1 MSRFDKKLAAGEGVV
16 GTFSHLGGPAVAECL
31 SLSGLDYVIIDTE
44 HGPFPDESTG
54 EMIRAIELHSAEAF
68 VRVRDSSRAAVL
80 HALDLGARGII
91 IPDVQSVEEAR
102 RLVEY
107 AKYYPL
113 GARGFAFSRS
123 AKYGFLPELKQI
135 GDYFTAT
142 NQRTILM
149 PQCETAGALEH
160 IEEIAALDGIDGI
173 FVGPYD
179 LSVALGA
186 PARFATPRFAEA
198 LGRVIAA
205 CRASGKLAFIYA
217 NTMPEARAY
226 FAQGYQGAPIARIR
240 PFWSRPFRAC
250 CRRNGT
256 LQKNAKVRPPRSGN
270 TSIKSGVIRIGRT
283 PRFFTCC

>member
-1 MSRFDKKLAAGEGVV
+1 MSRFDQKLAAGEGVV

-198 LGRVIAA
+198 LDRVIAA

-217 NTMPEARAY
+217 NTRAY

>member
-1 MSRFDKKLAAGEGVV
+1 M
-16 GTFSHLGGPAVAECL
+16 H
-31 SLSGLDYVIIDTE
+31 
-44 HGPFPDESTG
+44 
-54 EMIRAIELHSAEAF
+54 
-68 VRVRDSSRAAVL
+68 VRDSSRAAVL
-80 HALDLGARGII
+80 PALDLGARGII
-91 IPDVQSVEEAR
+91 IPHVHSVEAAR
-102 RLVEY
+102 RLVET
-107 AKYYPL
+107 ANYYPL

-149 PQCETAGALEH
+149 PQCETAGALAH
-160 IEEIAALDGIDGI
+160 IEEIAALDGIDGL

-198 LGRVIAA
+198 LDRVIAA

-226 FAQGYQGAPIARIR
+226 FAQGYQGAAI
-240 PFWSRPFRAC
+240 
-250 CRRNGT
+250 GT
-256 LQKNAKVRPPRSGN
+256 DTALLVQAIQGMLQ
-270 TSIKSGVIRIGRT
+270 GVKGHSKKT
-283 PRFFTCC
+283 PR

>member
-1 MSRFDKKLAAGEGVV
+1 MSRFDQKLAAGEGVV
-16 GTFSHLGGPAVAECL
+16 GTFSQLGGPAVAECL

-226 FAQGYQGAPIARIR
+226 FAQGYQGAAI
-240 PFWSRPFRAC
+240 
-250 CRRNGT
+250 GT
-256 LQKNAKVRPPRSGN
+256 DTAFLVKAIQGMLQ
-270 TSIKSGVIRIGRT
+270 T
-283 PRFFTCC
+283 

>member
-1 MSRFDKKLAAGEGVV
+1 MLNELKKKMAEGEQVL
-16 GTFSHLGGPAVAECL
+16 GTFLELGSTSIVECLALGGY
-31 SLSGLDYVIIDTE
+31 DYIIIDTE

-226 FAQGYQGAPIARIR
+226 FAQGYQGAAI
-240 PFWSRPFRAC
+240 
-250 CRRNGT
+250 GT
-256 LQKNAKVRPPRSGN
+256 DTAFLVKAIQGMLQA
-270 TSIKSGVIRIGRT
+270 
-283 PRFFTCC
+283 

>member
-1 MSRFDKKLAAGEGVV
+1 M
-16 GTFSHLGGPAVAECL
+16 H
-31 SLSGLDYVIIDTE
+31 
-44 HGPFPDESTG
+44 
-54 EMIRAIELHSAEAF
+54 
-68 VRVRDSSRAAVL
+68 VRDSSRAAVL

-91 IPDVQSVEEAR
+91 IPDVQSEEAR

-198 LGRVIAA
+198 LDRVIAA

-226 FAQGYQGAPIARIR
+226 FAQDYQGAAI
-240 PFWSRPFRAC
+240 
-250 CRRNGT
+250 GT
-256 LQKNAKVRPPRSGN
+256 DTAFLVKAIQGMLQA
-270 TSIKSGVIRIGRT
+270 
-283 PRFFTCC
+283 

>member
-1 MSRFDKKLAAGEGVV
+1 MLKHGRGEIARHQLLPAADVHGALDGVFQFADVAGPRVPVEQVPRFGIDGLHALAERRRKTCAGNGSPEV
-16 GTFSHLGGPAVAECL
+16 PRR
-31 SLSGLDYVIIDTE
+31 
-44 HGPFPDESTG
+44 
-54 EMIRAIELHSAEAF
+54 RAIELHSAEAF
-68 VRVRDSSRAAVL
+68 VHVRDSSRAAVL

-198 LGRVIAA
+198 LDRVIAA

-226 FAQGYQGAPIARIR
+226 FAQGYQGAAI
-240 PFWSRPFRAC
+240 
-250 CRRNGT
+250 GT
-256 LQKNAKVRPPRSGN
+256 DTAFLVKAIQGMLQ
-270 TSIKSGVIRIGRT
+270 GVKGHSKKTQR
-283 PRFFTCC
+283 

>member
-44 HGPFPDESTG
+44 HGPFLDESTG
-54 EMIRAIELHSAEAF
+54 EMIRAIELHSAETF

-91 IPDVQSVEEAR
+91 VPDVQSVEEAR

-123 AKYGFLPELKQI
+123 AEYGFLPELKQI

-186 PARFATPRFAEA
+186 PAQFATPRFAEA
-198 LGRVIAA
+198 LSRVIAA
-205 CRASGKLAFIYA
+205 CRASG
-217 NTMPEARAY
+217 MV
-226 FAQGYQGAPIARIR
+226 FA
-240 PFWSRPFRAC
+240 
-250 CRRNGT
+250 
-256 LQKNAKVRPPRSGN
+256 
-270 TSIKSGVIRIGRT
+270 
-283 PRFFTCC
+283 

>member
-1 MSRFDKKLAAGEGVV
+1 M
-16 GTFSHLGGPAVAECL
+16 
-31 SLSGLDYVIIDTE
+31 
-44 HGPFPDESTG
+44 
-54 EMIRAIELHSAEAF
+54 
-68 VRVRDSSRAAVL
+68 RVRDSSRAAVL

-186 PARFATPRFAEA
+186 PTRFAEA
-198 LGRVIAA
+198 LDRVIAA

-217 NTMPEARAY
+217 NTMPAARA
-226 FAQGYQGAPIARIR
+226 
-240 PFWSRPFRAC
+240 
-250 CRRNGT
+250 
-256 LQKNAKVRPPRSGN
+256 
-270 TSIKSGVIRIGRT
+270 
-283 PRFFTCC
+283 

>member
-1 MSRFDKKLAAGEGVV
+1 M
-16 GTFSHLGGPAVAECL
+16 
-31 SLSGLDYVIIDTE
+31 
-44 HGPFPDESTG
+44 
-54 EMIRAIELHSAEAF
+54 
-68 VRVRDSSRAAVL
+68 RVRDSSRAAVL

-160 IEEIAALDGIDGI
+160 IEEIAALDGIDCI

-198 LGRVIAA
+198 LGR
-205 CRASGKLAFIYA
+205 ASGKLAFIYA

-226 FAQGYQGAPIARIR
+226 FAQGYQGAAI
-240 PFWSRPFRAC
+240 
-250 CRRNGT
+250 GT
-256 LQKNAKVRPPRSGN
+256 DTAFLVKAIQGMLQA
-270 TSIKSGVIRIGRT
+270 
-283 PRFFTCC
+283 

>member
-1 MSRFDKKLAAGEGVV
+1 M
-16 GTFSHLGGPAVAECL
+16 
-31 SLSGLDYVIIDTE
+31 
-44 HGPFPDESTG
+44 
-54 EMIRAIELHSAEAF
+54 
-68 VRVRDSSRAAVL
+68 RVRDSSRAAVL

-198 LGRVIAA
+198 LDRVIAA

-226 FAQGYQGAPIARIR
+226 FAQDYQGAAIG
-240 PFWSRPFRAC
+240 
-250 CRRNGT
+250 NGYG
-256 LQKNAKVRPPRSGN
+256 LSGQGH
-270 TSIKSGVIRIGRT
+270 SGHVAGVTGHSKKTQR
-283 PRFFTCC
+283 

>member
-1 MSRFDKKLAAGEGVV
+1 M
-16 GTFSHLGGPAVAECL
+16 H
-31 SLSGLDYVIIDTE
+31 
-44 HGPFPDESTG
+44 
-54 EMIRAIELHSAEAF
+54 
-68 VRVRDSSRAAVL
+68 VRDSSRAAVL

-186 PARFATPRFAEA
+186 PARFAEA
-198 LGRVIAA
+198 LDRVIAA

-217 NTMPEARAY
+217 NT
-226 FAQGYQGAPIARIR
+226 I
-240 PFWSRPFRAC
+240 WSRPFRAC

>member
-1 MSRFDKKLAAGEGVV
+1 MSQFDQKLADGQGVV
-16 GTFSHLGGPAVAECL
+16 GTFCHLDGPAVAECL
-31 SLSGLDYVIIDTE
+31 SLSGLDYVIFDTE
-44 HGPFPDESTG
+44 HGPFSDESVG
-54 EMIRAIELHSAEAF
+54 EMIRAAQLHSAEAF

-91 IPDVQSVEEAR
+91 VPDVQSAEEAR
-102 RLVEY
+102 SLVEY

-123 AKYGFLPELKQI
+123 AKYGFLSELKRI

-142 NQRTILM
+142 NRRTILM

-186 PARFATPRFAEA
+186 PAQFATPQFTEA
-198 LGRVIAA
+198 VDRVLRA
-205 CRASGKLAFIYA
+205 CRTSGKLAFIYA
-217 NTMPEARAY
+217 NTMPEAKAC
-226 FAQGYQGAPIARIR
+226 FARGYQGAAIGTDTAFLVKAIR
-240 PFWSRPFRAC
+240 
-250 CRRNGT
+250 NM
-256 LQKNAKVRPPRSGN
+256 LQA
-270 TSIKSGVIRIGRT
+270 
-283 PRFFTCC
+283 

>member
-1 MSRFDKKLAAGEGVV
+1 MSRFDQKLAAGEGVV

-54 EMIRAIELHSAEAF
+54 EMIRA
-68 VRVRDSSRAAVL
+68 AVL

-91 IPDVQSVEEAR
+91 IPDVQSVEKAR

-226 FAQGYQGAPIARIR
+226 FAQGYQGAAI
-240 PFWSRPFRAC
+240 
-250 CRRNGT
+250 GT
-256 LQKNAKVRPPRSGN
+256 DTAFLVKAIQGMLQA
-270 TSIKSGVIRIGRT
+270 
-283 PRFFTCC
+283 

>member
-1 MSRFDKKLAAGEGVV
+1 MSRFDQKLAAGEGVV

-91 IPDVQSVEEAR
+91 IPDVQSEEEAR

-113 GARGFAFSRS
+113 GARGFTFSRS

-198 LGRVIAA
+198 LDRVIAA

-217 NTMPEARAY
+217 NTRAY

-250 CRRNGT
+250 CRRN
-256 LQKNAKVRPPRSGN
+256 
-270 TSIKSGVIRIGRT
+270 VIR
-283 PRFFTCC
+283 CS

>member
-1 MSRFDKKLAAGEGVV
+1 M
-16 GTFSHLGGPAVAECL
+16 H
-31 SLSGLDYVIIDTE
+31 
-44 HGPFPDESTG
+44 
-54 EMIRAIELHSAEAF
+54 
-68 VRVRDSSRAAVL
+68 VRDSSRAAVL

-198 LGRVIAA
+198 LDRVIAA

-226 FAQGYQGAPIARIR
+226 FAQDYQGAAIGTDTAFLVQGHSGHVAGVTLSGAPKSPVRKGRGR
-240 PFWSRPFRAC
+240 PDSSREPPVAGPG
-250 CRRNGT
+250 NG
-256 LQKNAKVRPPRSGN
+256 LPPRWSVPENDITPPPPLPFPCDPAGLPGGGAISG
-270 TSIKSGVIRIGRT
+270 GRIGI
-283 PRFFTCC
+283 

>member
-1 MSRFDKKLAAGEGVV
+1 MSRFDQKLAAGEGVV

-135 GDYFTAT
+135 GYYFTAT

-198 LGRVIAA
+198 LDRVIAA

-217 NTMPEARAY
+217 NTRAY

>member
-1 MSRFDKKLAAGEGVV
+1 M
-16 GTFSHLGGPAVAECL
+16 H
-31 SLSGLDYVIIDTE
+31 
-44 HGPFPDESTG
+44 
-54 EMIRAIELHSAEAF
+54 
-68 VRVRDSSRAAVL
+68 VRDSSRAAVL

-186 PARFATPRFAEA
+186 PARFATPR
-198 LGRVIAA
+198 
-205 CRASGKLAFIYA
+205 LAGLPA
-217 NTMPEARAY
+217 N
-226 FAQGYQGAPIARIR
+226 
-240 PFWSRPFRAC
+240 W
-250 CRRNGT
+250 
-256 LQKNAKVRPPRSGN
+256 RSS
-270 TSIKSGVIRIGRT
+270 TRT
-283 PRFFTCC
+283 PGHTSHKAIRARP

>member
-1 MSRFDKKLAAGEGVV
+1 MSRFDQKLAAGEGVV

-186 PARFATPRFAEA
+186 PARFATPR
-198 LGRVIAA
+198 
-205 CRASGKLAFIYA
+205 LAGLPA
-217 NTMPEARAY
+217 N
-226 FAQGYQGAPIARIR
+226 
-240 PFWSRPFRAC
+240 W
-250 CRRNGT
+250 
-256 LQKNAKVRPPRSGN
+256 RSS
-270 TSIKSGVIRIGRT
+270 TRT
-283 PRFFTCC
+283 PCRKPGHTSHKAIRARP

>member
-1 MSRFDKKLAAGEGVV
+1 M
-16 GTFSHLGGPAVAECL
+16 H
-31 SLSGLDYVIIDTE
+31 
-44 HGPFPDESTG
+44 
-54 EMIRAIELHSAEAF
+54 
-68 VRVRDSSRAAVL
+68 VRDSSRAAVL

-198 LGRVIAA
+198 LDHDFYYDLPQELIAQDPLED
-205 CRASGKLAFIYA
+205 RSSSRLMVLDLLLLA
-217 NTMPEARAY
+217 
-226 FAQGYQGAPIARIR
+226 
-240 PFWSRPFRAC
+240 
-250 CRRNGT
+250 
-256 LQKNAKVRPPRSGN
+256 
-270 TSIKSGVIRIGRT
+270 
-283 PRFFTCC
+283 